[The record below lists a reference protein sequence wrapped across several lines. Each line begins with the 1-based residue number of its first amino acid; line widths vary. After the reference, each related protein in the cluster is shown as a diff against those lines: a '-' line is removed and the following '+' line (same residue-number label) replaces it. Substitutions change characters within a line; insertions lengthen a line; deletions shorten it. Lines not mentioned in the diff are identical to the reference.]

1 MKIKFIFIL
10 LFLFFA
16 VSLNGQEETIYIY
29 HQATE
34 GENMKSLEKIY
45 GVSQEDIK
53 NANPTLK
60 WTLKSGESVR
70 IPYKKTILSTNKTE
84 TTQAATPSISK
95 NEPIDTQFYEVSPK
109 ETLYGISKKFNISIE
124 ALKAA
129 NPILKDGLKIGQKII
144 IPDESFFQNNSD
156 AENIISPFH
165 IVKSGETMY
174 SIAKLYRTNLDSL
187 QFYNNHII
195 NYNISIGDTLQ
206 IPTYIN
212 KTDYIEHKTQTKEKL
227 TEIAFKYQTSI
238 NELKEANQN
247 LPNKVQKGK
256 TVIIPVTPYE
266 AIEDDDKELYT
277 ETPSITSTTDPNHL
291 LCVEKWN
298 SEAVF
303 KIALM
308 LPLYI
313 NELTTTTFNN
323 ITHKTT
329 INDYPFF
336 NFFQFY
342 QSGLLALKELQKN
355 NLHFEL
361 YVYDINN
368 DKSKLDQIL
377 QKNELK
383 QMDLII
389 GIMYKESFIK
399 VAEFAKIHDITLINV
414 NSNRDEILNGY
425 PNIVKITPSQDLLA
439 KAAVSVLPDKLESYN
454 LIFSHKKDASLIEEE
469 KLLFNAFSDKY
480 NNSQYID
487 ETFKQSS
494 NIIKNLDK
502 TKPNYIIAINNNPA
516 SIMDLLRILDKEREK
531 YEIHVIGYPEWDEIS
546 ILDIDHVQNLNTIF
560 FSPFF
565 VDYTN
570 DDVINFV
577 QKFRL
582 EYNTEPDIWAFEG
595 YDIFSYF
602 IEGLAKYGKN
612 FMPCSNSIKYQPMT
626 TKYQFKNSLNTG
638 YSNNW
643 WNIYTIKNYK
653 RVRLND

>member
-60 WTLKSGESVR
+60 WTLRSGESVR
-70 IPYKKTILSTNKTE
+70 IPYKKTILSTHKIE
-84 TTQAATPSISK
+84 TTQAATTSISK

-124 ALKAA
+124 SLKIA

-156 AENIISPFH
+156 SENIISPFH

-174 SIAKLYRTNLDSL
+174 SITKLYRISLDSL
-187 QFYNNHII
+187 QFYNKHII

-266 AIEDDDKELYT
+266 AIEDDDKNFYT
-277 ETPSITSTTDPNHL
+277 ETPSITNTTDPNDL

-308 LPLYI
+308 LPLYTD
-313 NELTTTTFNN
+313 ELTATTFNN

-377 QKNELK
+377 QQNELK

-389 GIMYKESFIK
+389 GIMYKDFFIK

-494 NIIKNLDK
+494 NIIKDLDK

-546 ILDIDHVQNLNTIF
+546 ILDINHVQNLNTIF

-626 TKYQFKNSLNTG
+626 TKYQFKNSSNTG